1 MSDAFALLSCP
12 TPETGKSKFSPLPAF
27 PITEVSCRAGT
38 EVLGISGADTWHVK
52 NSRSRPGPA
61 SWLIRH
67 FQLFSHFII
76 KITLN
81 GRNQT

>member
-1 MSDAFALLSCP
+1 M
-12 TPETGKSKFSPLPAF
+12 PETAGPA
-27 PITEVSCRAGT
+27 
-38 EVLGISGADTWHVK
+38 
-52 NSRSRPGPA
+52 RSRPGPA
-61 SWLIRH
+61 PRFRH